1 MSANDRRLA
10 RRLVVG
16 AGLAVFGVI
25 VASAFIRH
33 AQVAHPVATEVA
45 RILHRIGATS
55 ALLVIVMVP
64 FMLLRGE
71 TMRGERRL
79 AHIALVIVIALALL
93 GVATPG
99 SKSTLVAVG
108 NMAGGFVLL
117 ATLAVLATRLREPT
131 ATRDRLV
138 PAAVGCALVA
148 LATGAVAWAAPSL
161 AATLAHNATSALAMA
176 GLAAAYLGRT
186 SVDARGAGP

>member
-79 AHIALVIVIALALL
+79 AHVALVIVIALALL

-117 ATLAVLATRLREPT
+117 ATSWRWRPARSRGLRLRSPRRSRTTRRPRWPWPGSPRPT
-131 ATRDRLV
+131 SGER
-138 PAAVGCALVA
+138 ALT
-148 LATGAVAWAAPSL
+148 LAAP
-161 AATLAHNATSALAMA
+161 
-176 GLAAAYLGRT
+176 
-186 SVDARGAGP
+186 ARRFAP